1 MKKIERILQDF
12 GTSIGIDWI
21 FDSNFLRG
29 LLFKWGNFESCIFLL
44 EADDIPEKLTAIKIF
59 LKFHYK

>member
-1 MKKIERILQDF
+1 MKKIERISQDF

-29 LLFKWGNFESCIFLL
+29 LLFKWGNFESCLL
-44 EADDIPEKLTAIKIF
+44 EADDIPAKLTAIKIF
-59 LKFHYK
+59 LKFHHK